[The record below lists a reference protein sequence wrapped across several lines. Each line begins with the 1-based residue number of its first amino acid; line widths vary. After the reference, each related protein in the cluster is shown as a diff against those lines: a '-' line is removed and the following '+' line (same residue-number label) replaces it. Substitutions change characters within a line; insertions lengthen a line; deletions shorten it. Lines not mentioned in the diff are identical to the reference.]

1 VREVVNQFSPAAE
14 LSAAI
19 KNLPKFSRLRNMNIM
34 IKPFNAPLYRGL
46 ARIFCVIVV
55 AWTGLI
61 IFWVRNEN
69 FDVVR
74 PDEKTME
81 RVDRW
86 LGGVDSL
93 RALSDL
99 PKDRRLLI
107 QKSLDTGIYLINGK
121 ERKLSPAE
129 LKGCKTILENGF
141 SPQVKEAIA
150 RAIENVEAARSLS
163 GMDHSFQRYSRINT
177 PMWDFRG
184 MVGLNLENLKGAVQG
199 TVFWINEIQTLDGME
214 SHFAVGMVKK
224 FKPSGEFTG
233 LVTEDD
239 FALFYDLQKAQ
250 KARWFLKPL
259 FWVTAWLFPL
269 LGLLITGV
277 AGVELVRW
285 IGRGFRNP
293 EISKT
298 C

>member
-1 VREVVNQFSPAAE
+1 
-14 LSAAI
+14 
-19 KNLPKFSRLRNMNIM
+19 MNIM

-129 LKGCKTILENGF
+129 LKGCETILENGF

-150 RAIENVEAARSLS
+150 RAIENAEAARSLS

-199 TVFWINEIQTLDGME
+199 TVFWINEIQTFEGME
-214 SHFAVGMVKK
+214 KHFALGMVKK

-233 LVTEDD
+233 LVTDED
-239 FALFYDLQKAQ
+239 FALFYDLQKLQ

-259 FWVTAWLFPL
+259 FWVTAWLVPL
-269 LGLLITGV
+269 LGVMITGV

-285 IGRGFRNP
+285 ISRGFRNP
-293 EISKT
+293 ESSKT